1 MAAPAPAI
9 ATTRPGPD
17 PKSAGKPEAKPEARS
32 GPKSPPK
39 PDTGSEKKPGATEWI
54 MPIAA
59 VGLIF
64 VMLIPLPTLLLDLLL
79 ALSIAVSVLVLLSAI
94 QILRPSQFSVF
105 PSLILLLTLF
115 RLSLNLA
122 SSRRI
127 LLHGNEGVA
136 AAGHV
141 IEAFGQFV
149 VGGNY
154 VVGFVLFVALIAIQ
168 YLVVAHGAVRTAEV
182 TARFTLDAMPGKQMA
197 IDADLNAGLI
207 NEGQARERRQQI
219 ARDAEFYGAMDG
231 AARFSQRDSIATIL
245 ITAINIIAGF
255 LIGVFQLDIPFREAL
270 KTYTVLTVGDGLVTM
285 IPSLLVSMAGGMVVT
300 RATSDATL
308 SADMGRQVL
317 SRRIPL
323 WVAAGVMLALAA
335 IPGLPKVSF
344 LLLSVGM
351 AFLAWRAPKLAA
363 EAALAPL
370 GDKKAGKDKP
380 GEKEKDKESVEDLL
394 KLDEL
399 SLEVGYGLVPLVDQN
414 QGGQLLARVRAL
426 RQNLAQQLGFI
437 VPPVH
442 ITDNVRLKP
451 REYVIALRGVEIA
464 RWEMYQDQ
472 LMAISSE
479 GTPRPLAGVPT
490 KEPAFGVAALWI
502 PPALQ
507 NQALASGYAVVDQTS
522 VLATH
527 LAEVVKQHA
536 YELLSRQEV
545 KRLLDRLAEG
555 QPKLVEEL
563 VPKVLSLG
571 EVQKV
576 LQQLLREQVSI
587 RDLTTILEALLDTAP
602 ANKQPVLL
610 VEVARQALGRA
621 LVRPLLSEGGG
632 LRVVTLDHALE
643 EELARA
649 FGGAAIPVSS
659 AGMQPPFARRIL
671 EGLRRVAGEQVVV
684 ATPVVLCPSPAR
696 YHLKR
701 LLEPFLPKVVVLS
714 PLEVPALVEVQSV
727 GVLR

>member
-1 MAAPAPAI
+1 MAPNATLALPASSSRPAR
-9 ATTRPGPD
+9 T
-17 PKSAGKPEAKPEARS
+17 SAA
-32 GPKSPPK
+32 
-39 PDTGSEKKPGATEWI
+39 EWI
-54 MPIAA
+54 MPVAA

-64 VMLIPLPTLLLDLLL
+64 VMLVPLPSILLDLLL
-79 ALSIAVSVLVLLSAI
+79 ATSMTVSVLVLLSAI

-105 PSLILLLTLF
+105 PSLLLLLTLF

-127 LLHGNEGVA
+127 LLHGNEGA
-136 AAGHV
+136 SAAGHV

-207 NEGQARERRQQI
+207 NEAQARARREQV
-219 ARDAEFYGAMDG
+219 AHDAEFYGAMDG
-231 AARFSQRDSIATIL
+231 AARFNQRDAIATIL

-285 IPSLLVSMAGGMVVT
+285 IPSLLVSMAGGIVVT
-300 RATSDATL
+300 RASSDATL
-308 SADMGRQVL
+308 SVDVGRQVL
-317 SRRIPL
+317 SRRRPL
-323 WVAAGVMLALAA
+323 IIAAGVMLALAA
-335 IPGLPKVSF
+335 IPGLPKFSFF
-344 LLLSVGM
+344 LLAAGTG
-351 AFLAWRAPKLAA
+351 FLAWRAPKFAGEPTAA
-363 EAALAPL
+363 AAA
-370 GDKKAGKDKP
+370 AA
-380 GEKEKDKESVEDLL
+380 GEKKPVKDTVEDLL

-399 SLEVGYGLVPLVDQN
+399 SLEVGYGLVALVDKN
-414 QGGQLLARVRAL
+414 QGGQLLERVRAL

-437 VPPVH
+437 VPPIH

-451 REYVIALRGVEIA
+451 KEYSIALRGVDVA
-464 RWEMYQDQ
+464 RWELYQDC
-472 LMAISSE
+472 LLAISSE
-479 GTPRPLAGVPT
+479 GTPRALAGVAT
-490 KEPAFGVAALWI
+490 KEPAFGVAAVWI
-502 PPALQ
+502 PAALQ

-536 YELLSRQEV
+536 HELLTRQET
-545 KRLLDRLAEG
+545 KRLLDRLAESH
-555 QPKLVEEL
+555 PKLVEEL

-571 EVQKV
+571 EVQKT

-587 RDLTTILEALLDTAP
+587 RDLSTILETLLDLAP
-602 ANKQPVLL
+602 ANKNPVLL
-610 VEVARQALGRA
+610 VEAARQTLARA
-621 LVRPLLSEGGG
+621 LVQPLLSEKGG
-632 LRVVTLDHALE
+632 LRVVTLDRALE
-643 EELARA
+643 EELGRA
-649 FGGAAIPVSS
+649 FGGPGSGGTTS
-659 AGMQPPFARRIL
+659 LQPPFARRIL
-671 EGLRRVAGEQVVV
+671 DGLRRLAGDQVAV
-684 ATPVVLCPSPAR
+684 ASPVLLCATPAR

-714 PLEVPALVEVQSV
+714 PLEVPPVIEVQSL
-727 GVLR
+727 GVLH